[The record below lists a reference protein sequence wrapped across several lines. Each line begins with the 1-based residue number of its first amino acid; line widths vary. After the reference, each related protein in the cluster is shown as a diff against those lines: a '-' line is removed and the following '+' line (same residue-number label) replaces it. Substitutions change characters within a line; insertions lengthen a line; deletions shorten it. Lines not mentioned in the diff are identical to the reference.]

1 MLIEIQFEKFSFEL
15 RSSVAQRFLNVPMHS
30 LFQRVEE

>member
-15 RSSVAQRFLNVPMHS
+15 RSSVAQRFLNVPIAQFVS
-30 LFQRVEE
+30 A